1 VGELVRF
8 VAVVHPTR
16 GKILL
21 MSTDL
26 TLDALDII
34 SLYGFRFKI
43 ICGRPHM
50 IFYVAT
56 RDMWRRYGSML
67 FPGQYCHLCA
77 TYLSGYSALRK
88 AIKSGWLDQ
97 LPFERRVLP
106 LANVAN
112 ARFFVATSVSA

>member
-1 VGELVRF
+1 MAEADANLYGERGVKIQYCVRDLVWRPVGELVRF

-43 ICGRPHM
+43 EHM
-50 IFYVAT
+50 FRQAV
-56 RDMWRRYGSML
+56 RQVGS
-67 FPGQYCHLCA
+67 
-77 TYLSGYSALRK
+77 LSY
-88 AIKSGWLDQ
+88 ISG
-97 LPFERRVLP
+97 
-106 LANVAN
+106 
-112 ARFFVATSVSA
+112 